1 METPKLRYRRRSE
14 VFEAQ
19 RWFRPGDCRH
29 VEPYRTTA
37 DYRCP
42 KCSCHIEEH
51 GQLPIGNKR
60 QLVCP
65 GDFIVPST
73 CGDLYP
79 VDPETFWQLYELV
92 E

>member
-1 METPKLRYRRRSE
+1 MMLDHTETEILEWSRAWRVR
-14 VFEAQ
+14 
-19 RWFRPGDCRH
+19 G
-29 VEPYRTTA
+29 
-37 DYRCP
+37 
-42 KCSCHIEEH
+42 
-51 GQLPIGNKR
+51 
-60 QLVCP
+60 